1 MQGRANGGRT
11 GGGMPPVIP
20 GCALATAE
28 LEHSTPTKWS
38 KRIIR
43 SLEGT
48 TQTAGPAAAGAAA
61 CDACAC
67 LPAMLR
73 ACMAW
78 AWAAAA
84 GLLSVRGQS
93 RAHSSGESG
102 DTQTTEADEDL
113 LIFSAWAWAAGP
125 DLSGGDATGISARRE
140 TERFRGC
147 HNPSR
152 TGLTNLA

>member
-1 MQGRANGGRT
+1 VACHPSSRAARSPRQSWSIAPRRNGASASSDRLKVRRRLRGLQLR
-11 GGGMPPVIP
+11 
-20 GCALATAE
+20 AL
-28 LEHSTPTKWS
+28 
-38 KRIIR
+38 R
-43 SLEGT
+43 
-48 TQTAGPAAAGAAA
+48 PAAC

-113 LIFSAWAWAAGP
+113 LIFSAWAAAGP